1 MFLLLVQVF
10 DPNSLVHL
18 VFHFQVITPG
28 ECLIALNETD
38 WDMHRAI
45 KYMKLQ
51 CILNS
56 HMIPIKNLK
65 QTLVKC
71 SWDVRQAANYLLAT
85 HNVGEDTTEV

>member
-1 MFLLLVQVF
+1 MQKVLAKEVV
-10 DPNSLVHL
+10 
-18 VFHFQVITPG
+18 TPE
-28 ECLIALNETD
+28 ECLAALNETD
-38 WDMHRAI
+38 WDMHKAI
-45 KYMKLQ
+45 KYMRLQ

-85 HNVGEDTTEV
+85 HNVNEDTTEV

>member
-1 MFLLLVQVF
+1 
-10 DPNSLVHL
+10 
-18 VFHFQVITPG
+18 
-28 ECLIALNETD
+28 
-38 WDMHRAI
+38 MHKAI
-45 KYMKLQ
+45 KYMRLQ

-85 HNVGEDTTEV
+85 HNVNEDTTEV